1 MQMTAEL
8 LMVLVDVAPDIDLE
22 YPIKCVCGQV
32 KRLGQLEINLV
43 ERGTPQILGCPACHS
58 RLFDL
63 RPHLQSQIHSRGEA
77 V

>member
-63 RPHLQSQIHSRGEA
+63 KPHIRSQIHSIGEA